1 MTDLKINI
9 KSISNKKNK
18 IKTTVIPC
26 DDSITDIR
34 ELLTEIVKYCVK
46 TYNERMESSE
56 ILNVFTRE
64 QIEDKAQS
72 GKVSFG
78 VIYGENKADI
88 VKATENALEAFS
100 DGIVALFVD
109 DKRIEN
115 IDEKIDIKNIG
126 SLTFIKLSMLAGRMW

>member
-88 VKATENALEAFS
+88 VK
-100 DGIVALFVD
+100 GVI
-109 DKRIEN
+109 
-115 IDEKIDIKNIG
+115 KI
-126 SLTFIKLSMLAGRMW
+126 

>member
-34 ELLTEIVKYCVK
+34 GLLTEIVKYCVK

-64 QIEDKAQS
+64 QIEDK
-72 GKVSFG
+72 
-78 VIYGENKADI
+78 
-88 VKATENALEAFS
+88 
-100 DGIVALFVD
+100 
-109 DKRIEN
+109 RILSKQRKMHLKHFPTVLLHCLLMTN
-115 IDEKIDIKNIG
+115 VLKI
-126 SLTFIKLSMLAGRMW
+126 LTKK